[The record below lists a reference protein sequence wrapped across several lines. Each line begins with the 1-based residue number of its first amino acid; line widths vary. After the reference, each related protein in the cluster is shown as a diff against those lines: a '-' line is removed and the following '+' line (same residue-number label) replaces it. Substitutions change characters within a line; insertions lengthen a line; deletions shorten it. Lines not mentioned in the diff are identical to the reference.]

1 MAVVVAVI
9 KPDELQ
15 GKKTENGYIKG
26 IEQTIE
32 IQKVRVEDKDVNT
45 LIEEA
50 MRK

>member
-15 GKKTENGYIKG
+15 GEKTEDGYVKGVVQTDEIK
-26 IEQTIE
+26 
-32 IQKVRVEDKDVNT
+32 KVRVEDKDVNT